1 MVQYLNGAT
10 NTTSWNPVP
19 SGPVQG
25 ICPAGWHLPT
35 DAEWTTLTTYLGG
48 EGIEG
53 GKMKET
59 GTTHWASPNTGATNS
74 SGFTA
79 LPGGYRGTNV
89 TFSDL
94 TVAGNFWSASESSAT
109 IAWYR
114 YLVYGN
120 ANVYR
125 YYYFKSYGFSARCLQ
140 N

>member
-10 NTTSWNPVP
+10 NATSWNPVP

-48 EGIEG
+48 ESVAG

-59 GTTHWASPNTGATNS
+59 GTTHWLSPNTGATNS

-79 LPGGYRGTNV
+79 LPGGTRDYNGP
-89 TFSDL
+89 FL
-94 TVAGNFWSASESSAT
+94 TLTYYGYFWSASEYSTSL
-109 IAWYR
+109 AWYR
-114 YLVYGN
+114 RIDYNYAAVYSYHSN
-120 ANVYR
+120 
-125 YYYFKSYGFSARCLQ
+125 KSYGFSARCLK